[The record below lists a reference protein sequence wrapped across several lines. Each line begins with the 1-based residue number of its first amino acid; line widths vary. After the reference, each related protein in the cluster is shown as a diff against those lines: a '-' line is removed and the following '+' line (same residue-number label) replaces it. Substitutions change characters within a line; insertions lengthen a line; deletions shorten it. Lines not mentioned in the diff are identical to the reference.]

1 MNAISMN
8 SENSKTF
15 SLHSLLLNL
24 ADKMNL
30 RRGNMHVALSYL
42 SIFYT
47 LKNIKKS
54 YGNSKFKNRAQH
66 WLTNLNCLMDH
77 TLYQTFKNIL
87 SILSK
92 KMEHWFISHQN
103 KYMSTKLRIELHSKL
118 RRGNPLNFQ
127 WML

>member
-30 RRGNMHVALSYL
+30 RRGNIHVALSYL

-54 YGNSKFKNRAQH
+54 YGNSKFKRQSTTLVDQFELFDGSYSVSDVQKYFEYIIEKNGTLVHKPPEQIYVNKTENRI
-66 WLTNLNCLMDH
+66 
-77 TLYQTFKNIL
+77 TFKI
-87 SILSK
+87 K
-92 KMEHWFISHQN
+92 
-103 KYMSTKLRIELHSKL
+103 T
-118 RRGNPLNFQ
+118 G
-127 WML
+127 

>member
-1 MNAISMN
+1 MN

-30 RRGNMHVALSYL
+30 RRGNIHVALSYL

-54 YGNSKFKNRAQH
+54 YGNSKFKR
-66 WLTNLNCLMDH
+66 
-77 TLYQTFKNIL
+77 
-87 SILSK
+87 
-92 KMEHWFISHQN
+92 
-103 KYMSTKLRIELHSKL
+103 
-118 RRGNPLNFQ
+118 
-127 WML
+127 